1 MPIPQR
7 LLRVSGFGVVMGNEF
22 RLRLCDLRETL
33 LE

>member
-1 MPIPQR
+1 MPMPQR
-7 LLRVSGFGVVMGNEF
+7 LLRVFGFGIVMGDEF